1 MQCDGH
7 SGGLASICLPAG
19 VAAVCVLLVCEYSAV
34 ACWSI
39 HLGYS
44 PTHGI
49 SVFYPSAKVKEESES
64 NQYY

>member
-1 MQCDGH
+1 VTG
-7 SGGLASICLPAG
+7 IPA
-19 VAAVCVLLVCEYSAV
+19 AWPLYAYACLLVLPQCVCYWFVSTAV